1 MKSNAPELSTW
12 LSWKRN
18 CALDLC
24 DAEEQAQLAAFV
36 GPILINRWNSQSR
49 GVSIE
54 NLGSDTRPPHLAAFH
69 YFETYMHSS
78 SGATGKK
85 WKDWLFAKSEQRPQ
99 EQPQH
104 EAIKALVIRLL
115 GNAVLT
121 SMMKGEVSW
130 KPKLR
135 KIADGEARPA
145 ELVFVSMHEPQEA
158 DGKTWSVEDLL
169 PTATYSQP
177 DNEAALKELETE
189 GHAFAQ
195 SYFENLDFVTRA
207 TFMAATLDIGLAE
220 EVVER
225 VTGKKKSVLYAR
237 LELPKDKQV
246 ELVPP
251 PGRRFSALWLGIRTE
266 LGDRWTKEDKLT
278 LDLLADFALAALS
291 EINLTWAETEK
302 QCEPLFSFV
311 SSKLSS

>member
-24 DAEEQAQLAAFV
+24 EEEEKAQLAAFV
-36 GPILINRWNSQSR
+36 GPILINRWASQSR
-49 GVSIE
+49 GISIE
-54 NLGSDTRPPHLAAFH
+54 NLGSAARPPHLAAFH

-85 WKDWLFAKSEQRPQ
+85 WKDWLFAKSEQRPE

-121 SMMKGEVSW
+121 SMMKDEVSW
-130 KPKLR
+130 RPKLR
-135 KIADGEARPA
+135 KAADGEAKTA

-169 PTATYSQP
+169 PTATYAQP
-177 DNEAALKELETE
+177 DNEAALKELEAE
-189 GHAFAQ
+189 GYAFAK
-195 SYFENLDFVTRA
+195 SYFENVDFVTRVA
-207 TFMAATLDIGLAE
+207 FLAATLGIGLAE
-220 EVVER
+220 EVVEE
-225 VTGKKKSVLYAR
+225 VAGKKKSVLYAR
-237 LELPKDKQV
+237 LELPKDKQI
-246 ELVPP
+246 EQVPP
-251 PGRRFSALWLGIRTE
+251 PGRRFSALWLELRTA
-266 LGDRWTKEDKLT
+266 LGSRWTKEDKLT
-278 LDLLADFALAALS
+278 LDLLADFALVALS
-291 EINLTWAETEK
+291 EINFSWAGTEK
-302 QCEPLFSFV
+302 RCEPLFSFM
-311 SSKLSS
+311 SDKSGN

>member
-12 LSWKRN
+12 LSWKRH

-24 DAEEQAQLAAFV
+24 EEEEKAQLSSFV
-36 GPILINRWNSQSR
+36 GPILIKRWRKQSR
-49 GVSIE
+49 GIPIE
-54 NLGSDTRPPHLAAFH
+54 NLGSDTLSPPLAAFH
-69 YFETYMHSS
+69 YFETHMHSS

-85 WKDWLFAKSEQRPQ
+85 WKDWLFAKSEQRP
-99 EQPQH
+99 EGQPQQ
-104 EAIKALVIRLL
+104 EAIKSLVIKLL
-115 GNAVLT
+115 GNAVLM

-135 KIADGEARPA
+135 KTADGEAKTVDS
-145 ELVFVSMHEPQEA
+145 VFVSIHESHGP
-158 DGKTWSVEDLL
+158 DGLRWSVEDLL
-169 PTATYSQP
+169 PTATYAQP
-177 DNEAALKELETE
+177 DNETALKELEAE

-195 SYFENLDFVTRA
+195 SYFDNVDFVTRA
-207 TFMAATLDIGLAE
+207 TFLAATLDIGLAE

-246 ELVPP
+246 ELVPL
-251 PGRRFSALWLGIRTE
+251 PGRRFSALWLEIRTE
-266 LGDRWTKEDKLT
+266 LGGRWTKEDKLT

-291 EINLTWAETEK
+291 EINLSWAETEK